1 MSSSMRLPVE
11 IRDRGLIRRIILGTG
26 VAVIYAY
33 MGKHPRRFRAHKK
46 TDSSDLVRL
55 FSIHNGGLLEDD
67 GLLEPIIDALLEYID
82 VMGTIRMPNPGVTH
96 RVQTP
101 YRELQYYP
109 HSPDCKETIEWILS
123 QSLEPGAKW
132 CAIASFLCF
141 LSAKENVSND
151 AKNLVLEAAETH
163 PIAPNV
169 SQLDFDSAFG
179 YLFPTFPLCPGIR
192 AGDTNSPFIWEQR
205 LMMNSLVA
213 FFNGE
218 NGKTAPNAFSQKL
231 PLSSLLG
238 FSAEMREEIRNL
250 VVNWTIYLWD
260 DANNWNKHVPV
271 PGLSAAPM
279 AIEDA
284 LILFQTI
291 QEHDPIE
298 VGEFLE
304 SRLRKGIRPAKPTDN
319 VLFSTVVERIAT
331 ASEQEQLVALA
342 NKIVDKVDIR
352 NPSNIS
358 WMLFNSF
365 PVYKAFLEWDEKDFE
380 ALLKDL
386 PEVLPAE
393 GDHYNQLY
401 AYKRFTGPEIKEVLE
416 LYRETKLPLSLLMHM
431 EGLDVSSPDDEL

>member
-1 MSSSMRLPVE
+1 MSSSMRNPVE
-11 IRDRGLIRRIILGTG
+11 IRDRGLIRSIILGTG

-67 GLLEPIIDALLEYID
+67 GLLEPIIDELLEYID
-82 VMGTIRMPNPGVTH
+82 VMGKIRMPNPGVTH

-101 YRELQYYP
+101 YRELQYFP
-109 HSPDCKETIEWILS
+109 HCKETLEWILL
-123 QSLEPGAKW
+123 QSFEPGVKW

-151 AKNLVLEAAETH
+151 VKNLVLEAAETH

-179 YLFPTFPLCPGIR
+179 YLFPTFPLCPSIR
-192 AGDTNSPFIWEQR
+192 AGGPNFPFIREAC

-218 NGKTAPNAFSQKL
+218 NGKTAPNAFDQKL

-238 FSAEMREEIRNL
+238 FSPEMREEIRTL
-250 VVNWTIYLWD
+250 VIDWTSYLWD
-260 DANNWNKHVPV
+260 GANNNKHLPV
-271 PGLSAAPM
+271 SGLSVAPM

-284 LILFQTI
+284 LIVFQNI
-291 QEHDPIE
+291 LEHDPIE

-304 SRLRKGIRPAKPTDN
+304 SRLRKGIRPAKLTDKV
-319 VLFSTVVERIAT
+319 VLSTVVERIAT

-342 NKIVDKVDIR
+342 NKIVDKVDIF

-431 EGLDVSSPDDEL
+431 EGLDVLSPDDEL